1 MNSIRNLLYLLQ
13 LEEYDLRRFND
24 WLKNNPNRIVLEKK
38 KHIDWTIKAKL
49 IFVLANVLKIF
60 VDGKS
65 ALEILVKILSPIDS
79 VLKSFLVFLASRKI
93 NQIPNLTVIGV
104 TGSYGKTTTK
114 DVLAH
119 ILIHKYKT
127 LKTEGNCNTLLGVAK
142 TVLKNLR
149 SKHEIFIVEMAAYHS
164 DDIKSIANLVKPKI
178 GIITAIGPMHL
189 ERFKTQENIL
199 KTKMELIESL
209 PEDGFGFLPR
219 ELEQQIGN
227 FKIKAKI
234 VFFTSREEL
243 ILKIADLF
251 DISNNDTL
259 SRIKTMP
266 PTPHRQEIIKTSA
279 GITIIDDTY
288 NSNPAGFYSA
298 LETLKNIPAERRIL
312 VTPGMIELGDK
323 QFELNKEAAQSA
335 AKITDYAI
343 IVGETNKK
351 ALKEGLNDSYADNE
365 YNKRVFEVIDL
376 EAAKLKLS
384 ELTIPNSAVLFEND
398 LPDHYF

>member
-209 PEDGFGFLPR
+209 
-219 ELEQQIGN
+219 
-227 FKIKAKI
+227 
-234 VFFTSREEL
+234 
-243 ILKIADLF
+243 
-251 DISNNDTL
+251 
-259 SRIKTMP
+259 
-266 PTPHRQEIIKTSA
+266 
-279 GITIIDDTY
+279 
-288 NSNPAGFYSA
+288 
-298 LETLKNIPAERRIL
+298 
-312 VTPGMIELGDK
+312 
-323 QFELNKEAAQSA
+323 
-335 AKITDYAI
+335 
-343 IVGETNKK
+343 
-351 ALKEGLNDSYADNE
+351 
-365 YNKRVFEVIDL
+365 
-376 EAAKLKLS
+376 
-384 ELTIPNSAVLFEND
+384 
-398 LPDHYF
+398 